1 MINST
6 RFGKNVRFRFNS
18 RIVFNNL
25 FFMAFVIFL
34 ELINVKNR
42 ENGQTCKDWVMVIP
56 STTSFE
62 HEFPNLGRFQS
73 VKEFSHFKIGKTY
86 KYVFT
91 KNLEDS

>member
-18 RIVFNNL
+18 FIVFNNL

-42 ENGQTCKDWVMVIP
+42 ENGQTSKDRVMVIP
-56 STTSFE
+56 STASFE

-73 VKEFSHFKIGKTY
+73 VKEFSHFEFGKI
-86 KYVFT
+86 
-91 KNLEDS
+91 